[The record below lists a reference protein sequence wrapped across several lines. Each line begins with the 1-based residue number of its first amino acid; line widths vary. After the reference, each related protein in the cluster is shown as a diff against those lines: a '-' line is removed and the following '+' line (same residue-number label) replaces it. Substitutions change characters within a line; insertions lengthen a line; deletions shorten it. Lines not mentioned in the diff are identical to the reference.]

1 MLANALNSLAP
12 WSLVLLLTGL
22 GLALAFRRARA
33 AWLLACAVVAALAP
47 APSLAAVWVPLTVLW
62 IALGREPGLLAWQSW
77 IWAAL
82 LALGW
87 TQAQGDGG
95 ALLKALSRAA
105 EGARPWLGPVET
117 GSLMVWLAASVCLV
131 RWTLRGLP
139 IELANAAGLLVL
151 GAAVCQQQSWLPAA
165 SLYALAGIVF
175 AAGVLWSAWRMAFI
189 DPLTGLANRR
199 ALDERLARSGWRLAL
214 AMVDVDFF
222 KKLND
227 RYGHD
232 SGDVVLRAVAREL
245 GRTRGASAYRYGGE
259 EFCLVF
265 AGRALRRADAELE
278 ALRTRIEALR
288 VRLGNGHALTTRAQA
303 IRKGS
308 RTGEVRCTVSIGLAD
323 RAPERRTVEAVLKAA
338 DEALY
343 RAKQKG
349 RNRIVTA

>member
-12 WSLVLLLTGL
+12 WSLVLLLAGL
-22 GLALAFRRARA
+22 GLALAFRRARS
-33 AWLLACAVVAALAP
+33 AWLLACALVAALAP
-47 APSLAAVWVPLTVLW
+47 VPALAAAWVPVLVLW
-62 IALGREPGLLAWQSW
+62 IGWGREPGLWSLRSL
-77 IWAAL
+77 IWGGV

-87 TQAQGDGG
+87 AQAQGDGG
-95 ALLKALSRAA
+95 MLLRGLATSAA
-105 EGARPWLGPVET
+105 SVQPRLGPIEP
-117 GSLMVWLAASVCLV
+117 GSLLVWLAAACCLV

-139 IELANAAGLLVL
+139 IELGNAAGLAVL
-151 GAAVCQQQSWLPAA
+151 GAAVCQQQHSVPAPV
-165 SLYALAGIVF
+165 LYALAGIVF
-175 AAGVLWSAWRMAFI
+175 GVGVLWSAWRMAFI

-245 GRTRGASAYRYGGE
+245 GRTRGAGAYRYGGE

-265 AGRALRRADAELE
+265 AGRALRHADAELE
-278 ALRTRIEALR
+278 SLRTRIEALR
-288 VRLGNGHALTTRAQA
+288 VRLGHGHALTTRAQA
-303 IRKGS
+303 VRKGS
-308 RTGEVRCTVSIGLAD
+308 RNGEVRCTVSIGLAD

-338 DEALY
+338 DDALY

-349 RNRIVTA
+349 RNRVVAA